1 MVIIMGTDI
10 VLVLVV
16 VMLVGMDM
24 EDMVLDLVED
34 EVIVEVMEQE
44 DIVEDIDMVED
55 DIIDNNIIS
64 YFIHQF
70 YFLSQHFCLHYQTQT

>member
-70 YFLSQHFCLHYQTQT
+70 YFLSQHFCFHYQTQT